1 MIDTKTYVLIENAAD
16 RSRSERLTLPFSEDE
31 LEELLDRIGVSTDD
45 DEDECDYDRLVDGKP
60 LKPRYEIAGHRS
72 DYLTDKHF
80 DDIYAA
86 SDLVERIESL
96 SDYDADM
103 LRALIDDG
111 EELEDAVEDIEN
123 GDVEFYRNT
132 DLTGLA
138 EQFVDEGFFDKDF
151 LLQHIDF
158 EAIGR
163 ELEIDGYTEIAGGVL
178 RRG

>member
-1 MIDTKTYVLIENAAD
+1 
-16 RSRSERLTLPFSEDE
+16 
-31 LEELLDRIGVSTDD
+31 
-45 DEDECDYDRLVDGKP
+45 
-60 LKPRYEIAGHRS
+60 
-72 DYLTDKHF
+72 
-80 DDIYAA
+80 
-86 SDLVERIESL
+86 
-96 SDYDADM
+96 M

-123 GDVEFYRNT
+123 GDVEFYPNT

-163 ELEIDGYTEIAGGVL
+163 ELEIDGYLISGLQWLAVNKPIIITFVFIII
-178 RRG
+178 RRHADPVEKFFQLIFRKGQSKTFTARSVCGILNKNIGFSVNQANHFPSILYSD